1 MGNNNLH
8 RMKKYFL
15 IFLPIFFFSLSCE
28 EDDELTFVQEN
39 YILGKWFVT
48 EIGTINANNT
58 IVYEDYSN
66 DSECEADNLV
76 LDQDGTYE
84 ENDFEFI
91 NASCQNEQ
99 ITGTYILDNNKIV
112 QTYIDGDGQSKQR
125 VLSIITLTYEE
136 INLSYTDSAT
146 STLVFLKLRKE

>member
-1 MGNNNLH
+1 MANNNIHCVKRVSL
-8 RMKKYFL
+8 L
-15 IFLPIFFFSLSCE
+15 FLPIFFLSLSCQ
-28 EDDELTFVQEN
+28 EDEELTFVQEN

-58 IVYEDYSN
+58 IVYEDYIS

-76 LDQDGTYE
+76 LNQDGTYE

-91 NASCQNEQ
+91 SASCQNNQ

-125 VLSIITLTYEE
+125 ILSIITLTYEE
-136 INLSYTDSAT
+136 INLSYTDSDT

>member
-1 MGNNNLH
+1 MANNNIYS
-8 RMKKYFL
+8 MKNVFL
-15 IFLPIFFFSLSCE
+15 IFLPIFFFLLSCE
-28 EDDELTFVQEN
+28 DEEELTFVQEN

-48 EIGTINANNT
+48 EIGTINSNNT
-58 IVYEDYSN
+58 IVYEDYIN

-76 LDQDGTYE
+76 LNQEGTYE

-91 NASCQNEQ
+91 SSSCQNDQ

-112 QTYIDGDGQSKQR
+112 QTYVDSEGLTKQR

-136 INLSYTDSAT
+136 INVSYTNT
-146 STLVFLKLRKE
+146 ETNTMVFLKLRK

>member
-1 MGNNNLH
+1 
-8 RMKKYFL
+8 MKKVFL

-28 EDDELTFVQEN
+28 DDDELTFVQEN

-48 EIGTINANNT
+48 EIGTINSNNT
-58 IVYEDYSN
+58 IVYEDYIN

-76 LDQDGTYE
+76 LNQEGTYE
-84 ENDFEFI
+84 ENDFEFTSS
-91 NASCQNEQ
+91 SCQNDQ

-112 QTYIDGDGQSKQR
+112 QTYIDNEGLTKQR

-136 INLSYTDSAT
+136 INLSYTNT
-146 STLVFLKLRKE
+146 ETNTLVFLKLRK

>member
-1 MGNNNLH
+1 
-8 RMKKYFL
+8 MKNVFL
-15 IFLPIFFFSLSCE
+15 IFLPIFFFLLSCE
-28 EDDELTFVQEN
+28 DEEELTFVQEN

-48 EIGTINANNT
+48 EIGTINSNNT
-58 IVYEDYSN
+58 IVYEDYIN

-76 LDQDGTYE
+76 LNQEGTYE

-91 NASCQNEQ
+91 SSSCQNDQ

-112 QTYIDGDGQSKQR
+112 QTYVDSEGLTKQR

-136 INLSYTDSAT
+136 INVSYTNT
-146 STLVFLKLRKE
+146 ETNTMVFLKLRK